1 MSKKILIVE
10 DEDVLLDVYK
20 IKFSQS
26 DYQII
31 TAMDG
36 LAGLELA
43 RKELPDLIL
52 LDLILPKMDGYQV
65 ITELK
70 KDNKTKKIKIYILS
84 NLVQNKEIERG
95 YKNGVD
101 GYLVKAN
108 LTPTQLLNK
117 VNQIFADEK
126 KQNKK
131 IRK

>member
-10 DEDVLLDVYK
+10 DEEVLLDVYK
-20 IKFSQS
+20 IKFSQT

-65 ITELK
+65 INELK
-70 KDNKTKKIKIYILS
+70 KDK
-84 NLVQNKEIERG
+84 NLYFV
-95 YKNGVD
+95 
-101 GYLVKAN
+101 
-108 LTPTQLLNK
+108 
-117 VNQIFADEK
+117 
-126 KQNKK
+126 
-131 IRK
+131 

>member
-10 DEDVLLDVYK
+10 DEEVLLDVYK
-20 IKFSQS
+20 IKFSQT

-65 ITELK
+65 INELK
-70 KDNKTKKIKIYILS
+70 KDKKTKKIKIYILS
-84 NLVQNKEIERG
+84 NLVQNKEIEKG
-95 YKNGVD
+95 FQNGVD
-101 GYLVKAN
+101 GFLIKAN

-117 VNQIFADEK
+117 VNQIFTEEEK
-126 KQNKK
+126 IK
-131 IRK
+131 

>member
-20 IKFSQS
+20 MKFLQTN
-26 DYQII
+26 YQII

-43 RKELPDLIL
+43 RKESPDLIL

-65 ITELK
+65 INELK
-70 KDNKTKKIKIYILS
+70 KDKKTKKIKIYILS
-84 NLVQNKEIERG
+84 NLVQNKEIEKG
-95 YKNGVD
+95 FQEGVD
-101 GYLVKAN
+101 GFLIKAN

-117 VNQIFADEK
+117 VNQIFAEEEK
-126 KQNKK
+126 NKK
-131 IRK
+131 

>member
-10 DEDVLLDVYK
+10 DEEVLLDVYK
-20 IKFSQS
+20 IKFSQT

-65 ITELK
+65 INELK
-70 KDNKTKKIKIYILS
+70 KDKKTKKIKIYILS
-84 NLVQNKEIERG
+84 NLVQNKEIEKG
-95 YKNGVD
+95 FQNGVD
-101 GYLVKAN
+101 GFLIKAN

-117 VNQIFADEK
+117 VNQIFTEEEK
-126 KQNKK
+126 IKK
-131 IRK
+131 